1 MIASE
6 GNLILVRSHRAVRVV
21 LGRMAG
27 VSLAMASWAASSV
40 MGADELTGE
49 PDYVVVKASRVITV
63 GGEEYA
69 PGVIV
74 IEDGKISAVGKDLE
88 YPSSAKVIRV
98 GRQTVM
104 PGFVLARS
112 RFGLSGYRRSG
123 VHGDQKAADE
133 VYLSQVD
140 WHDLL
145 EAGYTSVAIV
155 PDGKGVT
162 GMAALY
168 RTAGDE
174 GSRQL
179 AESVYLHVAPAW
191 SGSGRKNLRDAL
203 KKAEEEIEKV
213 EKAREE
219 WEEKQKAEAEKKKL
233 EEEKKEE
240 TPEEEKEEN
249 GGDGVNRAKGD
260 DGDGENGEEQ
270 PEKEKKANGKN
281 GEPKEF
287 EPPKIDPKYQPLVDL
302 INKEEG
308 ASMMVELD
316 RASDLLHLDAV
327 LELYEELEYFLYLR
341 PSRFLTSDFHHAVE
355 RLGERKARV
364 VLAPVLQRLPYTSVR
379 CNLMKEL
386 TDAGCEV
393 SVVPRR
399 DDRVEV
405 LRLRQRL
412 ADLVRSGLPTKAAL
426 ASLTLHPARAIGF
439 GDRLGSIEKGK
450 DADLVFFDG
459 DPLDPHST
467 IQRVMILGETVW
479 EAE

>member
-6 GNLILVRSHRAVRVV
+6 GNLMLARGRRLVHVV

-133 VYLSQVD
+133 VYLSEVD

-168 RTAGDE
+168 RTAGDDV
-174 GSRQL
+174 SRQL
-179 AESVYLHVAPAW
+179 AESAYLHVAPAW

-213 EKAREE
+213 EKARKE

-260 DGDGENGEEQ
+260 DGENGEEQ

-327 LELYEELEYFLYLR
+327 LELYDELEYFVYLR
-341 PSRFLTSDFHHAVE
+341 PGWSLTSDFHHAVK

-364 VLAPVLQRLPYTSVR
+364 VLGPVLQRLPYTSVR

-412 ADLVRSGLPTKAAL
+412 ADLVRSGLSTKAAL

-459 DPLDPHST
+459 DPLDPHSK
-467 IQRVMILGETVW
+467 IERVMILGETVW

>member
-6 GNLILVRSHRAVRVV
+6 DNLMSAKSHRVVHVV
-21 LGRMAG
+21 LRRMAG

-40 MGADELTGE
+40 MAADELTGE

-88 YPSSAKVIRV
+88 YPSSAKVIRA

-112 RFGLSGYRRSG
+112 RYGLSGYKRSG

-140 WHDLL
+140 WHELL
-145 EAGYTSVAIV
+145 EAGYTSVAFV

-162 GMAALY
+162 GMASLY

-174 GSRQL
+174 GGRQL
-179 AESVYLHVAPAW
+179 AESAYLRVAPAW
-191 SGSGRKNLRDAL
+191 SGTGRKNLRDAL

-213 EKAREE
+213 EKARKE
-219 WEEKQKAEAEKKKL
+219 WEEKQKAEAEKKKKD
-233 EEEKKEE
+233 EEKKEE
-240 TPEEEKEEN
+240 TPDEEKEGN
-249 GGDGVNRAKGD
+249 GGERLNRAKDD
-260 DGDGENGEEQ
+260 DGNGENGEEQ

-308 ASMMVELD
+308 ASMMIELD

-327 LELYEELEYFLYLR
+327 LELHDELDYFLYLK
-341 PSRFLTSDFHHAVE
+341 PGRFLTSDFHLAVE

-364 VLAPVLQRLPYTSVR
+364 VLGPALQRLPYTTIR

-399 DDRVEV
+399 DDRAEV
-405 LRLRQRL
+405 RRLRQRL
-412 ADLVRSGLPTKAAL
+412 ADLVRSGLSTEAAL